1 MGAVTAP
8 DPRRAPP
15 PARVRAMF
23 DDVAQRYDLINRLLS
38 FGLDRRWRRAAAGAV
53 SPTSGPVL
61 DLGCGT
67 GDLGLL
73 LAGSAIVVGV
83 DLSHAMLLEAR
94 RKSGD
99 RLRLVEGSAFAL
111 PFPDGAFDA
120 AVSGFVLRNLED
132 LPAAFAELARV
143 VAPGGRIGLVD
154 ITEPPRPALQRLF
167 DAYFG
172 VAAPA
177 LGRLAGRRDAYRY
190 LARSLAQLPPPTQVS
205 RLLEA
210 AGFEDCEARPLTG
223 GMVTLFTGM
232 RAAPA
237 VV

>member
-1 MGAVTAP
+1 
-8 DPRRAPP
+8 
-15 PARVRAMF
+15 MF
-23 DDVAQRYDLINRLLS
+23 DQVAVRYDLINRLLS
-38 FGLDRRWRRAAAGAV
+38 FGLDRRWRRAAARAV

-73 LAGSAIVVGV
+73 LAESGTVIGV

-99 RLRLVEGSAFAL
+99 RIRLVEGSAFAL
-111 PFPDGAFDA
+111 PFADAGFDA

-143 VAPGGRIGLVD
+143 VAPGGQIGLVD
-154 ITEPPRPALQRLF
+154 ITEPPRPAMRRLF

-190 LARSLAQLPPPTQVS
+190 LARSLAQLPPPPQVCV
-205 RLLEA
+205 LLEQ
-210 AGFEDCEARPLTG
+210 AGFQEAQARPLTG
-223 GMVTLFTGM
+223 GMVTLFTGR
-232 RAAPA
+232 RADPA

>member
-1 MGAVTAP
+1 
-8 DPRRAPP
+8 
-15 PARVRAMF
+15 
-23 DDVAQRYDLINRLLS
+23 
-38 FGLDRRWRRAAAGAV
+38 
-53 SPTSGPVL
+53 
-61 DLGCGT
+61 
-67 GDLGLL
+67 
-73 LAGSAIVVGV
+73 
-83 DLSHAMLLEAR
+83 MLVEAT
-94 RKSGD
+94 RKGGR

-111 PFPDGAFDA
+111 PFRDGAFDA

-154 ITEPPRPALQRLF
+154 ITEPTRPVLRRLF

-190 LARSLAQLPPPTQVS
+190 LARSLAQLPQPPDVVA
-205 RLLEA
+205 LLEA
-210 AGFEDCEARPLTG
+210 AGFRDSEARPLTG
-223 GMVTLFTGM
+223 GRVTLFTGR
-232 RAAPA
+232 RAAST

>member
-1 MGAVTAP
+1 
-8 DPRRAPP
+8 
-15 PARVRAMF
+15 MF
-23 DDVAQRYDLINRLLS
+23 DDVALRYDLINGLLS
-38 FGLDRRWRRAAAGAV
+38 FGLDRRWRRAAARAV
-53 SPTSGPVL
+53 SPVTGPVL

-73 LAGSAIVVGV
+73 LAGSTTVVGV
-83 DLSHAMLLEAR
+83 DLSHAMLVEAG
-94 RKSGD
+94 RKGEG
-99 RLRLVEGSAFAL
+99 RLHLVEGSAFAL
-111 PFPDGAFDA
+111 PFRDGAFDA

-143 VAPGGRIGLVD
+143 TAPGGRIGLVD
-154 ITEPPRPALQRLF
+154 ITEPPRPALRRLF
-167 DAYFG
+167 DTYFG

-190 LARSLAQLPPPTQVS
+190 LARSLAQLPPPAQVCG
-205 RLLEA
+205 LLED
-210 AGFEDCEARPLTG
+210 AGFEGCHPRPLTG

-232 RAAPA
+232 RPGPA

>member
-1 MGAVTAP
+1 
-8 DPRRAPP
+8 
-15 PARVRAMF
+15 MF
-23 DDVAQRYDLINRLLS
+23 DQVAVRYDLINRLLS
-38 FGLDRRWRRAAAGAV
+38 FGLDRRWRRAAAAAV
-53 SPTSGPVL
+53 SPTTGPVL

-67 GDLGLL
+67 GDLGRLL
-73 LAGSAIVVGV
+73 SGSARVVGI
-83 DLSHAMLLEAR
+83 DLSHSMLVAAR
-94 RKSGD
+94 TKAGA
-99 RLRLVEGSAFAL
+99 RLSLVEGSAFAL
-111 PFPDGAFDA
+111 PFADATFDA

-154 ITEPPRPALQRLF
+154 ITEPPRPALRRLF

-190 LARSLAQLPPPTQVS
+190 LARSLAQLPPPPQVCG
-205 RLLEA
+205 LLEA
-210 AGFEDCEARPLTG
+210 AGFQPADARPLTG

-232 RAAPA
+232 RAFPA

>member
-1 MGAVTAP
+1 
-8 DPRRAPP
+8 
-15 PARVRAMF
+15 MF
-23 DDVAQRYDLINRLLS
+23 DQVAVRYDLINRLLS
-38 FGLDRRWRRAAAGAV
+38 FGLDRRWRRAAAAAV
-53 SPTSGPVL
+53 SPTKGPVL

-73 LAGSAIVVGV
+73 LSGSARVVGI
-83 DLSHAMLLEAR
+83 DLSHPMLMAAR
-94 RKSGD
+94 TKAGAA
-99 RLRLVEGSAFAL
+99 RLSLVEGSAFAL
-111 PFPDGAFDA
+111 PFPDATFDA

-154 ITEPPRPALQRLF
+154 ITEPPRPALRRLF

-190 LARSLAQLPPPTQVS
+190 LARSLAQLPPPPQVCG
-205 RLLEA
+205 LLEE
-210 AGFEDCEARPLTG
+210 AGFQRAEARPLTG

-232 RAAPA
+232 RAVPA

>member
-1 MGAVTAP
+1 
-8 DPRRAPP
+8 
-15 PARVRAMF
+15 MF
-23 DDVAQRYDLINRLLS
+23 DDVASRYDLVNRLLS
-38 FGLDRRWRRAAAGAV
+38 FGLDRRWRRAAARAV

-73 LAGSAIVVGV
+73 FAGSVPVVGV
-83 DLSHAMLLEAR
+83 DLSHAMLLEAG
-94 RKSGD
+94 RKGGG

-111 PFPDGAFDA
+111 PFADGAFDA
-120 AVSGFVLRNLED
+120 AVSAFVLRNLED

-154 ITEPPRPALQRLF
+154 ITEPPRPALRRLF

-190 LARSLAQLPPPTQVS
+190 LARSLAQLPPPAEVS
-205 RLLEA
+205 MLLDA
-210 AGFEDCEARPLTG
+210 AGFQGSEARPLTG
-223 GMVTLFTGM
+223 GMVTLFTGR
-232 RAAPA
+232 RASSA